1 MATSAT
7 DAMSILD
14 FSWPEVK
21 DNSFKVR
28 PFNNNPST
36 YAEIL
41 KQLIKLFIKFMIE
54 YVQTNNPVDVQ
65 LVEAFL
71 KRMAYIWGNFSDD
84 VLGAAPGWY
93 GPGFDPVWN
102 TERMPM
108 AVSVSSEEK
117 MNEAKANR
125 SFYDFSRK
133 FYEIFDDF
141 KYKGETVYFH
151 AIMRDLN
158 KLICIVLLGGY
169 VNIDYCIDKP
179 AYIGTGAQ
187 VKMEHDVI
195 MIDTRNARSR
205 RGAQYF
211 SQVGHKPSSDYVNMI
226 VENMPIPLFVKLAA
240 FIVKHPE
247 SLSQLNDDAVDKAVD
262 RAVSEATEKLHGGRR
277 TRHKRSGHKKR
288 SGKRSNKRSGHK
300 KRSGKRSNKRSGHMS
315 RRR

>member
-1 MATSAT
+1 
-7 DAMSILD
+7 MSILD
-14 FSWPEVK
+14 FSWPEVS
-21 DNSFKVR
+21 DSPFK
-28 PFNNNPST
+28 NDPST

-71 KRMAYIWGNFSDD
+71 KRMAYIWGNFSDS
-84 VLGAAPGWY
+84 VLRAAPGWY

-102 TERMPM
+102 TEQMHM
-108 AVSVSSEEK
+108 AVSVSSEESDK
-117 MNEAKANR
+117 MNKAKANG

-133 FYEIFDDF
+133 FYEIFDAF

-169 VNIDYCIDKP
+169 VNIDYYIDKP
-179 AYIGTGAQ
+179 AYTVPGAQ

-195 MIDTRNARSR
+195 MIDARKARSR
-205 RGAQYF
+205 MGPQYF
-211 SQVGHKPSSDYVNMI
+211 SQVGHQLSSDYVNMI

-247 SLSQLNDDAVDKAVD
+247 ALSQLNDDAVDKAVD

-277 TRHKRSGHKKR
+277 TRHKRSGHKR
-288 SGKRSNKRSGHK
+288 SGKRSNKRSDKRSGHK
-300 KRSGKRSNKRSGHMS
+300 KRSGKRSGHKKRSGHMS

>member
-14 FSWPEVK
+14 FSWPEVM
-21 DNSFKVR
+21 DS
-28 PFNNNPST
+28 PFNKNPST

-151 AIMRDLN
+151 AYSFVDVSCPVTR
-158 KLICIVLLGGY
+158 LI
-169 VNIDYCIDKP
+169 N
-179 AYIGTGAQ
+179 
-187 VKMEHDVI
+187 E
-195 MIDTRNARSR
+195 S
-205 RGAQYF
+205 
-211 SQVGHKPSSDYVNMI
+211 PSSNSFKWSMCLSRCRNKKFTMADMGSCLSLI
-226 VENMPIPLFVKLAA
+226 AA
-240 FIVKHPE
+240 
-247 SLSQLNDDAVDKAVD
+247 
-262 RAVSEATEKLHGGRR
+262 
-277 TRHKRSGHKKR
+277 
-288 SGKRSNKRSGHK
+288 
-300 KRSGKRSNKRSGHMS
+300 
-315 RRR
+315 